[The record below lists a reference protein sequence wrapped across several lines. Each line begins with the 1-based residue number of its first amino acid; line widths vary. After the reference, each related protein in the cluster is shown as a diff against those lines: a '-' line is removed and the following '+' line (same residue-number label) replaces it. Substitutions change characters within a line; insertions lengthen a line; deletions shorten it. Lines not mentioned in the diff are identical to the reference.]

1 MVPDNSTS
9 LLSDIVLRME
19 NKNQT
24 KNSVSNF
31 TNLLEFFHIVENL
44 KKTKRTGWI
53 QFNIKNPESISDHM
67 HRMSILALLLN
78 DDDLDK
84 NKCVKM
90 AVVHDLA
97 EGIVGDI
104 SPAEG
109 ITKEEKHR
117 REMEAMQ
124 HICKELLGNSL
135 QSQEIFSL
143 WQEYENGETMEA
155 KFVKD
160 LDKFEMILQAFEY
173 EKSDKKDLSEF
184 FETTRGKFNHPLVK
198 SWVEELYL
206 RRETLT
212 N

>member
-1 MVPDNSTS
+1 
-9 LLSDIVLRME
+9 ME
-19 NKNQT
+19 NNINT
-24 KNSVSNF
+24 PVGNF
-31 TNLLEFFHIVENL
+31 TKLLEFFHIIEKL
-44 KKTKRTGWI
+44 KKTKRTGWVI
-53 QFNIKNPESISDHM
+53 KNIENPESISDHM

-78 DDDLDK
+78 DDNLDK

-90 AVVHDLA
+90 TVVHDLA

-104 SPAEG
+104 TPFEG
-109 ITKEEKHR
+109 ITKQEKNR

-124 HICKELLGNSL
+124 YICKELLEDSL
-135 QSQEIFSL
+135 QSREIFSL

-173 EKSDKKDLSEF
+173 EKSDKKDLTEF
-184 FETTRGKFNHPLVK
+184 FENTRGKFNHPLVK

-206 RRETLT
+206 QRQ
-212 N
+212 NMNSNK

>member
-1 MVPDNSTS
+1 
-9 LLSDIVLRME
+9 ME

-31 TNLLEFFHIVENL
+31 ANLLEFFHIVENL

-67 HRMSILALLLN
+67 YRMSILALLLN

-124 HICKELLGNSL
+124 HICKELLGNSI

-184 FETTRGKFNHPLVK
+184 FENTRGKFNHPLVK

-212 N
+212 S

>member
-1 MVPDNSTS
+1 
-9 LLSDIVLRME
+9 ME
-19 NKNQT
+19 NKS
-24 KNSVSNF
+24 NSAYNF
-31 TNLLEFFHIVENL
+31 TKLLEFFHIVENL

-53 QFNIKNPESISDHM
+53 NHNIKNPESISDHM
-67 HRMSILALLLN
+67 YRMSILALLLN
-78 DDDLDK
+78 DDNLDK
-84 NKCVKM
+84 NKCIKM

-104 SPAEG
+104 VPNEG
-109 ITKEEKHR
+109 VTKEEKNR
-117 REMEAMQ
+117 RETEAMQ
-124 HICKELLGNSL
+124 YICKELLENSL

-173 EKSDKKDLSEF
+173 EKSDKKDLTEF
-184 FETTRGKFNHPLVK
+184 FESTKGKFNHPLIK

-206 RRETLT
+206 KRQI
-212 N
+212 